1 MSKIVE
7 EVVISEEEANELEES
22 WYRYQSLTELIKS
35 GVSDD
40 LVMARYEKAYANYNR
55 IWAKL
60 TKKHLSKDYSLLG
73 NQYNQAADF
82 ASRKITITK
91 G

>member
-7 EVVISEEEANELEES
+7 EVVISEEESLELEES

-35 GVSDD
+35 GVADD
-40 LVMARYEKAYANYNR
+40 LIMARYEKAYANYNR
-55 IWAKL
+55 IWSKL
-60 TKKHLSKDYSLLG
+60 TKKYLSKDYGSMG